1 MNKNGIIIGSLA
13 VLALIVGVC
22 CFQQANKPVNDQN
35 APYALSSAEQVP
47 TAAPLPTLYPLPP
60 AQQSK
65 VVENSVV
72 VEKTAPLTGESAT
85 QYDRTRTLTAMGPGT
100 YDEQVSTPRNVQESP
115 QIAQMYA
122 PMPQARYAPVPQA
135 VQYAPTR
142 RVYSRT
148 VVKTKRY
155 RKHRSTG
162 KVHVVRAVKHAALFT
177 AKLPFKLRP

>member
-1 MNKNGIIIGSLA
+1 MNKKGIIIGSLA

-22 CFQQANKPVNDQN
+22 CFQQANKPVSDQN
-35 APYALSSAEQVP
+35 APYSLSSAEQVP
-47 TAAPLPTLYPLPP
+47 ATAPLPTPYPLPP

-72 VEKTAPLTGESAT
+72 LEKTAPLSGESST

-100 YDEQVSTPRNVQESP
+100 YDETLSTTRNIQESP
-115 QIAQMYA
+115 QLAQM
-122 PMPQARYAPVPQA
+122 YAPVPQA
-135 VQYAPTR
+135 QYVPAPQAVQYVPAR
-142 RVYSRT
+142 KMYSRT